1 MRCESTEVTDVVV
14 SLGDSNVKTGIARDA
29 ELLAGLGAD
38 PVVAVL
44 EFVFTRAAHALHDFG
59 GARIESEGRGEHYT
73 DRFFGAIRQ
82 NDVVADAF
90 AVKVDVGLGGNGNVV
105 EFFGG
110 HVEI

>member
-14 SLGDSNVKTGIARDA
+14 SLGDSNVKTGIARNA
-29 ELLAGLGAD
+29 ELLARFGAQ
-38 PVVAVL
+38 PIIAAF
-44 EFVFTRAAHALHDFG
+44 EFVFARAAYALHDFG
-59 GARIESEGRGEHYT
+59 RARVEGERRGEHHT